1 MSEKYFRFTC
11 TKSLSSLFI
20 LVTLFSGMVRAQSS
34 LPVDTIKTYYTN
46 GQVSS
51 AVPYYQNHPEG
62 IGRFYYESGILQEER
77 TYQAGIVS
85 GTVKRYNATGTLR
98 ELFTIENGKREGAS
112 SVYDERG
119 NFVEDKMYFS
129 GRLQP
134 PDTAFAAPEPTGPAY
149 DTQKNVPPSIAEEK
163 RPAILEAEAVLP
175 TDTLVVDLSDSAAVQ
190 KLHLAVVPSPL
201 HGMKNFYD
209 LVFYP
214 SKAVEKKIQGTV
226 KIKALLD
233 QYGDVLN
240 TEIVKGIGYGC
251 EEAANIAVYYTKFIP
266 AVRKTEPVPCY
277 VIFPVTFTLD
287 IVQQQQENLR
297 KGQLNK
303 DIKPGTD

>member
-1 MSEKYFRFTC
+1 M
-11 TKSLSSLFI
+11 L
-20 LVTLFSGMVRAQSS
+20 GQST
-34 LPVDTIKTYYTN
+34 LPVDTVKTYHTN
-46 GQVSS
+46 GRVAS
-51 AVPYYQNHPEG
+51 AIPYYLNRPEG
-62 IGRFYYESGILQEER
+62 IGRIYYDSGTLKEER

-85 GTVKRYNATGTLR
+85 GVVKQYDSTGTLR
-98 ELFTIENGKREGAS
+98 MLFTIENGKREGAC

-119 NFVEDKMYFS
+119 NYVEDKMYFA

-134 PDTAFAAPEPTGPAY
+134 PDSSYKTQEPAGQAY
-149 DTQKNVPPSIAEEK
+149 DTMRTVPPPVVEDT
-163 RPAILEAEAVLP
+163 RPAILEAETTASV
-175 TDTLVVDLSDSAAVQ
+175 DTLLIDLSDSAAVK
-190 KLHLAVVPSPL
+190 KLHLTSIPAPL

-233 QYGDVLN
+233 QYGDVLK
-240 TEIVKGIGYGC
+240 TEVVKGIGYGC

-266 AVRKTEPVPCY
+266 AVRRTEPVPCY
-277 VIFPVTFTLD
+277 IIFPVTFSLD
-287 IVQQQQENLR
+287 IVKQQEENLR

>member
-1 MSEKYFRFTC
+1 MSDTYFRFTFL
-11 TKSLSSLFI
+11 TKSVTSLCFFA
-20 LVTLFSGMVRAQSS
+20 VLFPFAVKGQNA
-34 LPVDTIKTYYTN
+34 LPVDTIKAYYSN
-46 GQVSS
+46 GRVAS
-51 AVPYYQNHPEG
+51 AIPYYQSRPEG
-62 IGRFYYESGILQEER
+62 IGRIYYETGILKEER

-85 GTVKRYNATGTLR
+85 GTVKRYDTTGTLR

-119 NFVEDKMYFS
+119 NYVEDKMYFF

-134 PDTAFAAPEPTGPAY
+134 PDTSFTVQEPTGQAY
-149 DTQKNVPPSIAEEK
+149 DTMKTVPPPVAEES
-163 RPAILEAEAVLP
+163 RPAILEIEAASV
-175 TDTLVVDLSDSAAVQ
+175 DTLLVDLSDSAAVQ
-190 KLHLAVVPSPL
+190 KLHLAVIPTPL

-214 SKAVEKKIQGTV
+214 SKAVEKKIEGTV

-233 QYGDVLN
+233 QYGDVLK
-240 TEIVKGIGYGC
+240 TEVVKGIGYGC

-266 AVRKTEPVPCY
+266 AVRRTEPVPCY
-277 VIFPVTFTLD
+277 VIFPVTFTLN
-287 IVQQQQENLR
+287 IVQQQEENLR

-303 DIKPGTD
+303 NIKAGTD

>member
-11 TKSLSSLFI
+11 PKSLSALLIVAALLST
-20 LVTLFSGMVRAQSS
+20 VTRGQSS
-34 LPVDTIKTYYTN
+34 LPVDTIKTYFNN
-46 GQVSS
+46 GKVAS

-62 IGRFYYESGILQEER
+62 IGRFYYESGVLQEER

-85 GTVKRYNATGTLR
+85 GTVKRYDVTGTLR

-112 SVYDERG
+112 SIYDERG
-119 NFVEDKMYFS
+119 NFVEDKMYFA

-134 PDTAFAAPEPTGPAY
+134 PDTSFAMPESNEPAY
-149 DTQKNVPPSIAEEK
+149 DTQKNVPPSVAEEK
-163 RPAILEAEAVLP
+163 RPAILEMEALLP
-175 TDTLVVDLSDSAAVQ
+175 ADTLLIDLSDSAAVQ

-277 VIFPVTFTLD
+277 IIFPVTFTLD

>member
-1 MSEKYFRFTC
+1 MLEKYFRFTFI
-11 TKSLSSLFI
+11 KSLSSLFI
-20 LVTLFSGMVRAQSS
+20 LAALFPSALRAQNA
-34 LPVDTIKTYYTN
+34 LPVDTIKSYFTN
-46 GQVSS
+46 GHVSS
-51 AVPYYQNHPEG
+51 AIPYYQNRPEG
-62 IGRFYYESGILQEER
+62 IGRFYFESGVLKEER
-77 TYQAGIVS
+77 TYQAGVVS
-85 GTVKRYNATGTLR
+85 GTVKRYDATGTLR

-119 NFVEDKMYFS
+119 NFVEDKMYYA

-134 PDTAFAAPEPTGPAY
+134 PDTTFAAQVPAEPVY
-149 DTQKNVPPSIAEEK
+149 DTQKNVPPPVAEET
-163 RPAILEAEAVLP
+163 RPAILDAEAVASN
-175 TDTLVVDLSDSAAVQ
+175 DTLVIDLSDSAAVQ

-209 LVFYP
+209 VVFYP

-233 QYGDVLN
+233 QYGDVLK

-266 AVRKTEPVPCY
+266 AVRRTEAIPCY

-287 IVQQQQENLR
+287 IVQQQEENLR

-303 DIKPGTD
+303 NIKAGTD